1 MSVQHLRKKTSTCH
15 SRTYLAT
22 CALVVEGAERDGGQ
36 EDGDVEEDGRGHVL
50 QQGFITANDTCGDT
64 NTNNMSHIPPHNGA
78 EEAQHFN
85 FKPTETLSEF
95 IVQCLDNTEHPACTV
110 KLFPPFFKKK
120 NTSNLSRLCAI
131 HHFLRTV
138 IAFIWNDG

>member
-1 MSVQHLRKKTSTCH
+1 MQHLRKKTSTCIP
-15 SRTYLAT
+15 RTYLAT
-22 CALVVEGAERDGGQ
+22 CTLVVEGAERDGGQ
-36 EDGDVEEDGRGHVL
+36 EDGDVEEDGGGHVL

-95 IVQCLDNTEHPACTV
+95 IIQCLDNTEHPACTV
-110 KLFPPFFKKK
+110 KLYIPPFFKK

-138 IAFIWNDG
+138 IAFI